1 MTNQTNRRPHPAPR
15 FAALATPALLVVLLA
30 AAWALPATAAKEA
43 QAPVVDLKFEK
54 YTLPN
59 GLDVI
64 LRRDTR
70 LPLVAVNLWYHVGP
84 ANEEAGRTGFAHL
97 FEHMMF
103 QASGHVQED
112 HYFSILEGAG
122 SSFINGSTD
131 FDRTN
136 YLEDVPSNQLETAL
150 WLESDRM
157 GFLLD
162 RLDAQM
168 LARQQE
174 VVRNERRQGV
184 ENQPYGLVDEALFH
198 LLFPAN
204 HPYYANVIG
213 SHDDIQA
220 ATPADVREFFRRYY
234 APNNAS
240 LAIVGDIDVAQ
251 TKALVEKYFAT
262 IARGPAVPPITAV
275 TPPITS
281 ERRQIVTDK
290 VELPR
295 VYLAWLTAPYY
306 KPGDAEADVASHVL
320 AGGKASRLY
329 KSLVYEQ
336 KIAQSVSAQQ
346 QSLALGSIFQ
356 ITATAKPG
364 HTAEELERAIDAELA
379 KLASEGPTAAE
390 ITAARNMIW
399 TATVTSLENFGA
411 FSGVADRL
419 NQYNHYLGDPGRL
432 NWDLARYEA
441 ITPDA
446 IRAFAA
452 HELRRDRRVVVY
464 GVPGEQIV
472 PPGPPA
478 PASPPPPTEPVVSA
492 EPWRDTQPTP
502 GPASLAPL
510 PAAKR
515 FTLANGLPVYLVEAH
530 DLPVVAAHLVVRA
543 GSAADPAGRSGL
555 AGFTASML
563 DEGAGARDALGISR
577 ELEANGASLSS
588 NGAADGSYV
597 SGVSLQQNAGAL
609 MDIMSDVVLRP
620 TFPAGEVDRVR
631 NDRLTALLQQ
641 RDNPFQIAMRVLP
654 LMAYGDA
661 HPYGHSTLGNETSIK
676 AISRD
681 DLETFYRGTFA
692 PANAALVFAGDLTEA
707 QARALAE
714 KAFGAWSGRAAAV
727 VRPGTPSPL
736 PQRLAL
742 VDKPGATQTAVL
754 FGQVTIPRDDPDFE
768 SIYVMNMVL
777 GSLFSSRLNLN
788 LREDK
793 GITYGAFSSQQER
806 RGAAPLFGGAMVQ
819 ADKTGLAVSESF
831 KELRG
836 MLAAEM
842 TPQELTLARDAIVRA
857 LPASFET
864 TASTVGTI
872 GNLFLYDQSPDY
884 YQTLPARL
892 AKLTA
897 AEILAATQR
906 HLDPAKM
913 RVVLV
918 GDRSVIE
925 PQLGDL
931 EFGAP
936 AVFDVDG
943 RPLDGGR

>member
-1 MTNQTNRRPHPAPR
+1 MSNPTIRRPRPAPR
-15 FAALATPALLVVLLA
+15 LAALAAPTLLAVLLA
-30 AAWALPATAAKEA
+30 AAWALPAAAAKEA

-64 LRRDTR
+64 LRRDNR
-70 LPLVAVNLWYHVGP
+70 LPLVAVNIWYHVGP
-84 ANEEAGRTGFAHL
+84 ANEVAGRTGFAHL

-103 QASGHVQED
+103 QASGHVEED
-112 HYFSILEGAG
+112 RFWSILEGAG
-122 SSFINGSTD
+122 ASFINGSTD

-184 ENQPYGLVDEALFH
+184 ENQPYGLVEEALYH
-198 LLFPAN
+198 LVFPAG
-204 HPYYANVIG
+204 HPYHANVIG
-213 SHDDIQA
+213 SHADIQA
-220 ATPADVREFFRRYY
+220 ATPADVRDFFRRYY

-240 LAIVGDIDVAQ
+240 LVIVGDIDVAK
-251 TKALVEKYFAT
+251 TKALVTKYFAT

-281 ERRQIVTDK
+281 ERREIVTDK

-295 VYLAWLTAPYY
+295 IYIAWLTAPYY
-306 KPGDAEADVASHVL
+306 KPGDAEADLASRVL

-329 KSLVYEQ
+329 KSLVYDR
-336 KIAQSVSAQQ
+336 KIAQDVSARQ
-346 QSLALGSIFQ
+346 QSLALGSMFQ
-356 ITATAKPG
+356 IIATAKPG

-379 KLASEGPTAAE
+379 KLAAEGPTAAE
-390 ITAARNMIW
+390 VDAARNMIW
-399 TATVTSLENFGA
+399 TATVTSLENLGA

-419 NQYNHYLGDPGRL
+419 NQYNQYLGDPGKL
-432 NWDLARYEA
+432 NWDLARYA
-441 ITPDA
+441 RVTPDA

-452 HELRRDRRVVVY
+452 DELRRDRRVVVY
-464 GVPGEQIV
+464 GVPGEQVV

-510 PAAKR
+510 PAAAR

-530 DLPVVAAHLVVRA
+530 NLPVVAAHLVVRA
-543 GSAADPAGRSGL
+543 GSAADPAGRGGL
-555 AGFTASML
+555 AGFTAAML

-577 ELEANGASLSS
+577 ELEANGASLFTNSS
-588 NGAADGSYV
+588 ADGSYV
-597 SGVSLQQNAGAL
+597 SGVALAQNAGAL
-609 MDIMSDVVLRP
+609 LDVMSDVVLRP
-620 TFPAGEVDRVR
+620 TFPAGEIDRVR

-654 LMAYGDA
+654 LISYGGA
-661 HPYGHSTLGNETSIK
+661 HPYGHSTLGDETSLK

-681 DLETFYRGTFA
+681 DLAGFYGSTFA

-707 QARALAE
+707 QARTLAE
-714 KAFGAWSGRAAAV
+714 KAFGAWNGRADAV
-727 VRPGTPSPL
+727 VRPGAPSPL

-754 FGQVTIPRDDPDFE
+754 FGEVTIARDDPDFE
-768 SIYVMNMVL
+768 PLNVMNMVL
-777 GSLFSSRLNLN
+777 GSLFSSRLNMN

-793 GITYGAFSSQQER
+793 GITYGAFSSLQER

-857 LPASFET
+857 LPAAFET

-872 GNLFLYDQSPDY
+872 GSLFLYDQPPDY
-884 YQTLPARL
+884 YQTLPAEL
-892 AKLTA
+892 AKLDA
-897 AEILAATQR
+897 AGILAATRR
-906 HLDPAKM
+906 HLDPAQM

-918 GDRSVIE
+918 GDRSLIE

-931 EFGAP
+931 ELGAP
-936 AVFDVDG
+936 ALYDADG
-943 RPLDGGR
+943 RPLDAGR